1 MSRPSE
7 HLENSDTVPVRRKS
21 SVGEVLLAI
30 SSETVALS
38 EDDGGKGEDGSTPV
52 LTPPPKVDPDAA
64 LEKLQQQLLGLS
76 SDVEVLPDEAPA
88 IGELKRRRE
97 ALSSELTSPPL
108 DLDALLL
115 KLGQLEKDVA
125 DAQLKIDD
133 LARKKAGAFKKH
145 FEGPRAT
152 YDKDIDRFDKADFG
166 SPPPADLKVAWE
178 MYSAARPQLK
188 KAEEAGDYVRAM
200 SALNK
205 VIEGIKVIKL
215 ALPKLTAKLENA
227 EKISRSVD
235 EYKRIDAFKKH
246 AQEVVAALERAKKAN
261 GEDNFGAAYV
271 ALAEMEKAR
280 SDLRAASAK
289 DLLDADQGGA
299 SKADVLKKAMA
310 FVDKDPGMLQ
320 ALVANKPEGEKLL
333 DELVASLGGKA
344 KGRAGEGQKAFVK
357 QAIIARYGLEEE
369 GLTGI
374 LSTKALPR
382 LYKVMGMV
390 PASHTLDNDAL
401 KKVERVREGDASFY
415 DATRKRVV
423 VVCKRTGWRSDSST
437 FDPDA
442 GEKSKVP
449 QFDAHT
455 LHEIGHAV
463 DAKEKFMD
471 GDEGK
476 KPEHGGWQ
484 QGLTP
489 EAIADKLYADSKFT
503 FAKTWEEAGCTA
515 AFLKGYLAAALKGN
529 AAKAAGAC
537 KTKESELLDDASLA
551 AAVEAANT
559 LKSKPKAVG
568 AEVGKREALK
578 LKLAKAAVGKS
589 KSKDADVKNLL
600 LQVALR
606 ILGGTTKEVAVKE
619 TLAEFKMAA
628 PPDDV
633 DWAALA
639 KDDAVKWC
647 ETVRLKGSST
657 GLWGTGA
664 SGAEANALSDKRVYQ
679 EAYNGKWVSYDLEAR
694 GAGVSSYQFRAPGEW
709 FAEAYAAFFLRKL
722 KTSHPLYDWLQGQLP
737 DDHPLK
743 EKVA

>member
-415 DATRKRVV
+415 DSTRKKVV
-423 VVCKRTGWRSDSST
+423 VTCKRTGWNAGSST
-437 FDPDA
+437 FDPDS

-449 QFDAHT
+449 EFDAHT

-471 GDEGK
+471 GEEGK
-476 KPEHGGWQ
+476 KSEHGGWEQ
-484 QGLTP
+484 ELTP
-489 EAIADKLYADSKFT
+489 EGIADKLYADSKFS
-503 FAKTWEEAGCTA
+503 FASTWESRDCPA
-515 AFLKGYLAAALKGN
+515 AFLKAYLVAALKGN
-529 AAKAAGAC
+529 AAKAAGAG
-537 KTKESELLDDASLA
+537 KMKDTELLADAAIKA
-551 AAVEAANT
+551 AEDTAKELKDKPKPVGADAVAKFEAA
-559 LKSKPKAVG
+559 
-568 AEVGKREALK
+568 K

-600 LQVALR
+600 LQVALL
-606 ILGGTTKEVAVKE
+606 ILGGTAKEDAVRQA
-619 TLAEFKMAA
+619 LSEFKIDAT
-628 PPDDV
+628 PDGV
-633 DWAALA
+633 DWAGLA
-639 KDDAVKWC
+639 KDPAVKWC
-647 ETVRLKGSST
+647 EAIRLKGSST
-657 GLWGTGA
+657 GLWGSGA
-664 SGAEANALSDKRVYQ
+664 SGATANALSDKRVYQ
-679 EAYNGKWVSYDLEAR
+679 EAYRGKWVSYELKAR
-694 GAGVSSYQFRAPGEW
+694 AAGVSSYQFRAPGEW

-722 KTSHPLYDWLQGQLP
+722 KNSHPLYSWLQGQLP
-737 DDHPLK
+737 AEHPLK
-743 EKVA
+743 